1 LKGLI
6 LEVQN
11 YCKTAKVAN
20 HAESNARLQE
30 ISRKQSLFFVAVITR
45 KRPEGMKRPPLNPLI
60 FNISCF
66 FSSNACF
73 KEKHSNFVLTKRAK
87 NGNATDQ

>member
-20 HAESNARLQE
+20 RTDSNARLQE
-30 ISRKQSLFFVAVITR
+30 ISRKMNPFFEASIIQ
-45 KRPEGMKRPPLNPLI
+45 KRPKDRETPPLYPLI
-60 FNISCF
+60 FSIS
-66 FSSNACF
+66 
-73 KEKHSNFVLTKRAK
+73 
-87 NGNATDQ
+87 